1 MRILSVIPS
10 EHNGPNSTV
19 ILAVKDGKYL
29 RFVYSETYE
38 LLHDPNNPTEWCQ
51 WNGGS
56 LTEAIQWVI
65 DLPGDTHDKSS
76 IYKVSAHI

>member
-19 ILAVKDGKYL
+19 ITAIKDGKYL

-38 LLHDPNNPTEWCQ
+38 LLRDPYNPLEWCQ

-56 LTEAIQWVI
+56 LTEAISYVI
-65 DLPGDTHDKSS
+65 SLPGSEKDNFTIIRETQSF
-76 IYKVSAHI
+76 